1 MTMFYIM
8 NGDTVFDTITG
19 INQVSFL
26 YSLIWTY
33 FWIWFGNN
41 VILNITLAQVEDGY
55 VDARNSETN
64 EWLVKKL
71 VDPEFKSSG

>member
-1 MTMFYIM
+1 MFYIM